1 MKRKKSKK
9 LKSFA
14 KHQRFLFSHLCSSE
28 EKERKKEK
36 TPTTPREKAL
46 LNITQI

>member
-28 EKERKKEK
+28 EKERKKKKLLQHLEK
-36 TPTTPREKAL
+36 KAL

>member
-28 EKERKKEK
+28 EKERKKK